1 MQFSLLKVLVPVS
14 DIIRDIQVGS
24 SIKDN
29 DAIITGCYSDV
40 GNMYILDDL
49 SSYLQILI
57 PLVIGRSPA
66 SRSSDSDSDTSNV
79 KILDREEVEVS
90 HFSVDYECLTNANP
104 MFMASVRQLMR
115 GQE

>member
-1 MQFSLLKVLVPVS
+1 MQFSLLKVLMPIT

-29 DAIITGCYSDV
+29 DAIITGCDSDV
-40 GNMYILDDL
+40 GNINMHILDDL

-57 PLVIGRSPA
+57 PLVIGLSPA
-66 SRSSDSDSDTSNV
+66 SRS
-79 KILDREEVEVS
+79 IEVS

>member
-1 MQFSLLKVLVPVS
+1 MPIT

-29 DAIITGCYSDV
+29 DAIITGCDSDV
-40 GNMYILDDL
+40 GNINMHILDDL

-57 PLVIGRSPA
+57 PLVIGLSPA
-66 SRSSDSDSDTSNV
+66 SRSSDNDSDTSNA

>member
-66 SRSSDSDSDTSNV
+66 SRS
-79 KILDREEVEVS
+79 IEVS